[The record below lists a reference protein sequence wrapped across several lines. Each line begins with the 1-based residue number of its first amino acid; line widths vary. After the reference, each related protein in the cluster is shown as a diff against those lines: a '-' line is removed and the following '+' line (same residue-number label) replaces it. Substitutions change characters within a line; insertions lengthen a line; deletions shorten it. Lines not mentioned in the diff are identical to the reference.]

1 MTISILTDRLTLRQF
16 KNEDILD
23 ILEFISHPTVARAV
37 PDIGPSPE
45 EVRKYIEV
53 QNSRPPF
60 EQDKCT
66 DLVMERKRDGKVIGL
81 VSMVPRAHRKASIG
95 YALGVR
101 YRGQGYATEVARALM
116 VYGFEVLK
124 YHRIQAETSTAN
136 PASYRVMERLGMR
149 REGQLREAE
158 QRDDVWVDILYYGI
172 LVTEY
177 KAQKM

>member
-16 KNEDILD
+16 KNGDIQD
-23 ILEFISHPTVARAV
+23 ILEFISHPSVARAA
-37 PDIGPSPE
+37 PEIGPSPE

-66 DLVMERKRDGKVIGL
+66 DLVIERKKDGKVIGL
-81 VSMVPRAHRKASIG
+81 VSMVPRAHHKASIG
-95 YALGVR
+95 YALGVK
-101 YRGQGYATEVARALM
+101 YRGRGYATEAARALM
-116 VYGFEVLK
+116 EYGFEVLK

-149 REGQLREAE
+149 PEGQLREAE
-158 QRDDVWVDILYYGI
+158 QHDGIWIDILYYGI
-172 LVTEY
+172 LATEF
-177 KAQKM
+177 KT